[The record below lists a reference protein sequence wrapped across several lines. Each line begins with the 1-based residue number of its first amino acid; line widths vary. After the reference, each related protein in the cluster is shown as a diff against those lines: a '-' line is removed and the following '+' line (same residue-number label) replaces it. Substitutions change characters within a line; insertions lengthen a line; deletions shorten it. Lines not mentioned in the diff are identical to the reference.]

1 MQLDWGALALRR
13 GLPTAGVAVEI
24 EGAAF
29 AADAMPPG
37 YALLLPEAACCA
49 GCWPDPATT
58 VEVIFAGAAPSGPGP
73 HRIAGLWQPLP
84 ADDPAGWRWRIRD
97 ARPLAGRAAAPWLR
111 RRALLGAVPLLCAA
125 ATAGCADAAGPS
137 AAARALVAEA
147 RPMDLHSHA
156 GRVILPRV
164 QLRPLEP
171 VAVPM
176 REGGMRLIAL
186 AMVADTPT
194 TTVTAD
200 RRIEAYRAPAPGELY
215 DHSKAAFARLESL
228 VSRQGLSVV
237 ADQAGLR
244 AALAPE
250 AGPAVVV
257 ASEGADWLEGRLERL
272 EEACRLHRLRHLQL
286 VHYRVNE
293 LGDIQTAAPV
303 HEGLTEFGAEVVRD
317 CNRRGVV
324 VDVAHGTFWLVRRA
338 AEVTTRPLVL
348 SHTGL
353 SGRPSLRSRW
363 VTPEHARLVAGTG
376 GVVGVWPLVGAEAPT
391 LRNYALS
398 IARMVDAIGIDHVGI
413 GSDMLGLLGTPAF
426 GDYRETPAL
435 AEALLAQGFSAV
447 DAAKIL
453 GGNYARV
460 LAAVLPA

>member
-1 MQLDWGALALRR
+1 MQLAWTALATGH
-13 GLPTAGVAVEI
+13 GLPTAGEMVEI
-24 EGAAF
+24 DGAAF
-29 AADAMPPG
+29 TVEAMPPG

-49 GCWPDPATT
+49 GCRPEPATT
-58 VEVIFAGAAPSGPGP
+58 IELLFAGAAPHGPGP
-73 HRIAGLWQPLP
+73 HRIAGTWQPLP
-84 ADDPAGWRWRIRD
+84 AGDPTGWRWQIRD
-97 ARPLAGRAAAPWLR
+97 ARVQASAAAGPWLR
-111 RRALLGAVPLLCAA
+111 RRALLGAAPLLGVA
-125 ATAGCADAAGPS
+125 ATSGCAEPAPPS

-147 RPMDLHSHA
+147 APMDLHSHA
-156 GRVILPRV
+156 GRVILPRGTP
-164 QLRPLEP
+164 RPLEP
-171 VAVPM
+171 VGAPM

-194 TTVTAD
+194 STITAD
-200 RRIEAYRAPAPGELY
+200 RRIEAYRDPSPGELY
-215 DHSKAAFARLESL
+215 AHAQAAFARLGSL
-228 VSRQGLSVV
+228 VSTQCLAVV

-244 AALAPE
+244 AALAPG
-250 AGPAVVV
+250 AGPSVVV

-303 HEGLTEFGAEVVRD
+303 HEGLTDFGAAVVRD

-338 AEVTTRPLVL
+338 AAVTTRPLVL

-353 SGRPSLRSRW
+353 SGRPSLHSRW

-376 GVVGVWPLVGAEAPT
+376 GVIGVWPLLGSEAPT
-391 LRNYALS
+391 LGNYALA
-398 IARMVDAIGIDHVGI
+398 IARMVDAVGIDHVGI

-435 AEALLAQGFSAV
+435 AEALLARGFSSGE
-447 DAAKIL
+447 AAKIL

>member
-1 MQLDWGALALRR
+1 MRLNWTALAARR
-13 GLPTAGVAVEI
+13 GLPAAGEAVEV

-29 AADAMPPG
+29 AAEAMPTG
-37 YALLLPEAACCA
+37 YAMLLPEAACCA
-49 GCWPDPATT
+49 GCRPDPATT
-58 VEVIFAGAAPSGPGP
+58 IEVIFAGAAPRGAGP
-73 HRIAGLWQPLP
+73 HRIAGTWRPLP
-84 ADDPAGWRWRIRD
+84 PEDATGWRWQLRD
-97 ARPLAGRAAAPWLR
+97 ARVLASAAAAPWLR
-111 RRALLGAVPLLCAA
+111 RRALLGAVPLLCVAA
-125 ATAGCADAAGPS
+125 SAGCAETPAAS
-137 AAARALVAEA
+137 AAARALVEEA

-156 GRVILPRV
+156 GRVILPHV
-164 QLRPLEP
+164 QPRPLEP
-171 VAVPM
+171 VAAPM

-186 AMVADTPT
+186 AMVADTPI

-215 DHSKAAFARLESL
+215 EHSKAAFARLGSL
-228 VSRQGLSVV
+228 VSSQGLAVV

-244 AALAPE
+244 VALAPG
-250 AGPAVVV
+250 AGPSVVV
-257 ASEGADWLEGRLERL
+257 ASEGADWMEGRLERL

-303 HEGLTEFGAEVVRD
+303 HEGLTTFGADVVRD

-324 VDVAHGTFWLVRRA
+324 VDVAHGTFWLVKRA
-338 AEVTTRPLVL
+338 AEVTTKPLVL

-363 VTPEHARLVAGTG
+363 ITPDHARLVAGTG
-376 GVVGVWPLVGAEAPT
+376 GVIGVWPVIGAEAPT

-398 IARMVDAIGIDHVGI
+398 IARMVDVIGIDHVGI
-413 GSDMLGLLGTPAF
+413 GSDMLGLLGTPAY

-435 AEALLAQGFSAV
+435 AEALLAQGFAPV
-447 DAAKIL
+447 EAAKIL

-460 LAAVLPA
+460 LAAVLPG